1 MGSGWDGLVELF
13 CYMGWARGGRGH
25 LVKSDSAGYKRL
37 CCACMADGTDE
48 PASQGHPAATQSP
61 PNKSKTVAKTS
72 ASSING
78 APPANPNP
86 IVQRLPAFLDNHNYA
101 KSPMQVG
108 WSSRPAVCL
117 TRAELFASSPSP
129 LWDYGCQLV

>member
-1 MGSGWDGLVELF
+1 MTVVVTKG
-13 CYMGWARGGRGH
+13 
-25 LVKSDSAGYKRL
+25 
-37 CCACMADGTDE
+37 CACVADGTDE
-48 PASQGHPAATQSP
+48 PTSQGHPAATQSP
-61 PNKSKTVAKTS
+61 PSKSKPVPKTT

-108 WSSRPAVCL
+108 WSAGL
-117 TRAELFASSPSP
+117 HLIQAELFACSPSP
-129 LWDYGCQLV
+129 LWDHSWQLA

>member
-1 MGSGWDGLVELF
+1 
-13 CYMGWARGGRGH
+13 
-25 LVKSDSAGYKRL
+25 
-37 CCACMADGTDE
+37 MADSTDE
-48 PASQGHPAATQSP
+48 PASQGHPVATQSP
-61 PNKSKTVAKTS
+61 PNKSKLVAKTS

-117 TRAELFASSPSP
+117 IRAELFCFQSLTSVGLWLSARLSPSP
-129 LWDYGCQLV
+129 ALQPAYPCANLGWKVRG

>member
-1 MGSGWDGLVELF
+1 LGTLVTAGGGRGSGCDGLVELF
-13 CYMGWARGGRGH
+13 CCVGCIRGGRGH
-25 LVKSDSAGYKRL
+25 GVRSDCAEHERL
-37 CCACMADGTDE
+37 CCASMADGTDE

-61 PNKSKTVAKTS
+61 PNKSKPVAKTS

-108 WSSRPAVCL
+108 WSSGPAARL
-117 TRAELFASSPSP
+117 P
-129 LWDYGCQLV
+129 